1 MYNQRQK
8 SVQLHSGLSLLLKQ
22 FNRSRRRKGQEDRH
36 IQTQK
41 ETGGG
46 FVAWRN
52 DNRGITIAWD
62 DILSVVMERFN
73 VTLQQIQSRRRHQD
87 LVYARWFIIDFA
99 HRYTIMSSAEIG
111 YKLEKDHT
119 SLLYANK
126 QLVKHL
132 DKDSE
137 LLYLYHS
144 LTQTL
149 EEDYYGL

>member
-1 MYNQRQK
+1 M
-8 SVQLHSGLSLLLKQ
+8 
-22 FNRSRRRKGQEDRH
+22 
-36 IQTQK
+36 
-41 ETGGG
+41 
-46 FVAWRN
+46 AWRN

-132 DKDSE
+132 DNNSE

>member
-1 MYNQRQK
+1 M
-8 SVQLHSGLSLLLKQ
+8 
-22 FNRSRRRKGQEDRH
+22 
-36 IQTQK
+36 
-41 ETGGG
+41 
-46 FVAWRN
+46 
-52 DNRGITIAWD
+52 
-62 DILSVVMERFN
+62 
-73 VTLQQIQSRRRHQD
+73 
-87 LVYARWFIIDFA
+87 VYARWFIIDFA